1 MSLAPVLS
9 APIFQWFV
17 PAQNGTGLVPAV
29 GYVVQFYAAN
39 TATPKTVYTDPALT
53 IPYPSPFNKVTLN
66 SQGYAT
72 IYLGSGGYKITVS
85 TPSGSVIFVQ
95 DNIVSNGAFGTGFVN
110 TVADLA
116 DINTNL
122 NTFTFV
128 GGYYAIDDG
137 GGSMFYNKVSIESA
151 NAGYIFD
158 SSFDPSKK
166 WFRIAQGDVYAAY
179 FGYIPGL
186 AGDQTSQLEAA
197 DAYAATLYSARLV
210 IQSGNLATV
219 TAINFSSPAVVMQ
232 PGAQFNGASAVTLT
246 FRGLME
252 AYGAYTNTSVGPGI
266 FSIFGTNITA
276 ILSASTI
283 AIPEWFGATTASSD
297 NKPAFDKLWAS
308 GAGGY
313 RINPGIWVVSTTTPP
328 NFVRILSFGKV
339 WNGTT
344 TFIPIGEYYFT
355 AQNIVSLGDITATG
369 NLSSDE
375 LSIIDGGTFGGDV
388 NANNLNANLNVGA
401 GQDITAG
408 TAGPHGAL
416 SALAGT
422 GGVRF
427 KAAGRLFCGVGAPSY
442 TLKGNTLL
450 NNGDSLRVCVTHLSS
465 ASSGSITFLV
475 GSFVGPPSNAYVV
488 QFAVTGLDAID
499 YFVCDIVRVSNT
511 SLFYSAYVVT
521 NGSQQQPK
529 YNTCGFGNFSLDQI
543 ISFTGVVANELL
555 IVDFFPA

>member
-53 IPYPSPFNKVTLN
+53 KPYPSPSNQIALN

-137 GGSMFYNKVSIESA
+137 GGSMFYNKISIESA
-151 NAGYIFD
+151 NGGYIFD

-179 FGYIPGL
+179 FGYIPAN

-219 TAINFSSPAVVMQ
+219 TAITFSSPVVVMQ
-232 PGAQFNGASAVTLT
+232 PGAQFNAASAVTLT

-266 FSIFGTNITA
+266 FQIFGTNITA

-313 RINPGIWVVSTTTPP
+313 KINPGIWLVSTTTPP
-328 NFVRILSFGKV
+328 NFVRILSFGTV
-339 WNGTT
+339 WDGTT
-344 TFIPIGEYYFT
+344 TFIPIGEYYFN
-355 AQNIVSLGDITATG
+355 ASQIQALGNISAGGNITTGTGTVSGSNITSG
-369 NLSSDE
+369 NNISA
-375 LSIIDGGTFGGDV
+375 
-388 NANNLNANLNVGA
+388 ANNISAENSVNSTLKIN
-401 GQDITAG
+401 AG
-408 TAGPHGAL
+408 TA
-416 SALAGT
+416 
-422 GGVRF
+422 F
-427 KAAGRLFCGVGAPSY
+427 NEAARANDLGYWATYIP
-442 TLKGNTLL
+442 T
-450 NNGDSLRVCVTHLSS
+450 VT
-465 ASSGSITFLV
+465 ASSGAISAPDYHATYTLIGKTLIIQYRLIFTPSTNLVQVFFTVPSGLSLIEDFSTCTNIGYWSESGFNGITYANSATSNRVQVLPGEDKSV
-475 GSFVGPPSNAYVV
+475 GFNNVATEIRGT
-488 QFAVTGLDAID
+488 FIG
-499 YFVCDIVRVSNT
+499 R
-511 SLFYSAYVVT
+511 
-521 NGSQQQPK
+521 
-529 YNTCGFGNFSLDQI
+529 
-543 ISFTGVVANELL
+543 IS
-555 IVDFFPA
+555 